1 MFGWNN
7 LVGGLAALLCMLSQI
22 YGGNL
27 GMAILTISIIVR
39 LALLPLTL
47 RMARHI
53 RAQQELF
60 FKLKDEIARLR
71 KKHKGDPQRLA
82 SETTRLYQKHG
93 VKPFDKGN
101 LAGSLVQFVVG
112 AGLYSAIR
120 RNLCAGGRFLW
131 IRNLSQPDAVLAVL
145 TGAITFVASIIAQ
158 HLPEQNR
165 MLASVIP
172 AVMTVVLAW
181 RLSSAV
187 VLYWAASAA
196 TNGLQGLL
204 LRRRH

>member
-1 MFGWNN
+1 
-7 LVGGLAALLCMLSQI
+7 
-22 YGGNL
+22 
-27 GMAILTISIIVR
+27 
-39 LALLPLTL
+39 
-47 RMARHI
+47 MARHM
-53 RAQQELF
+53 RAQQELI

-71 KKHKGDPQRLA
+71 KKHKKDPQRLA
-82 SETTRLYQKHG
+82 SETAKLYQKHG
-93 VKPFDKGN
+93 VRPFDRGN
-101 LAGSLVQFVVG
+101 LAGSVVQFVVG

-145 TGAITFVASIIAQ
+145 TGAITFVASAVAQ

-165 MLASVIP
+165 VLASVIP

-204 LRRRH
+204 LRRRD